1 MTPRDSC
8 SICGIEDDDD
18 MTHGVFGI
26 MPVAFCSW
34 CRAGIHSYC
43 DYIKVDE

>member
-8 SICGIEDDDD
+8 SICGTEDDDD

-26 MPVAFCSW
+26 IPVAFCTLIVTGKPH
-34 CRAGIHSYC
+34 CL
-43 DYIKVDE
+43 